1 MQSSPQTFRQCETYW
16 CEPDPAD
23 TIGSE
28 QQGDRIWLIVSLRSR
43 YKVVVAVP
51 LSRHIDKAVHP
62 FLITVPA
69 SEITT
74 VDGTTPVDRVALADQ
89 IRTLDKSRLRKKSGE
104 ISKIAFRS
112 VLGGIDYML
121 GKASPQPNSN

>member
-1 MQSSPQTFRQCETYW
+1 MQNKPQTFRQCETYW

-43 YKVVVAVP
+43 SRVVVAVP
-51 LSRHIDKAVHP
+51 LSRHTEKATLP

-69 SEITT
+69 AEITT
-74 VDGTTPVDRVALADQ
+74 VDGTQPVNRVALIDQ
-89 IRTLDKSRLRKKSGE
+89 IRTLDKSRLRRKSGE
-104 ISKIAFRS
+104 ITITAFRS
-112 VLGGIDYML
+112 VLWGIDYML
-121 GKASPQPNSN
+121 GKVSPQPNSN